1 MRYISTRGQAPA
13 LSFSAAVLAGLAP
26 DGGLYVP
33 ERLPQLPADWQVK
46 YRDLSFADL
55 AAELVALFVDPSDIP
70 HADLRRLAL
79 KSFGPHSRFA
89 PGVDVTPL
97 HPLAR
102 AVPRASN
109 DDPATNAPHRT
120 PLNIDILE
128 LFHGPTLAFKDVAL
142 QFLGNLFEYLLARS
156 KSTKTVN
163 VLGATSGDT
172 GSAAIDGLRGKQ
184 GVRVC
189 ILHPHGK
196 VSPVQEAQMTSVLD
210 ENVCNVA
217 VDGTFDDCQALVKQL
232 FSDPAAR
239 DEFQLAAVN
248 SINFARIL
256 AQITYYVHSYLRLK
270 DQYDQLVYSVP
281 SGNFGDVLAG
291 MYARAMGVPIAK
303 LVIATNA
310 NDILHRF
317 LHSGIYSPDP
327 AWTPKAADAATHVP
341 ATATPTLSPAMDITV
356 ASNFERA
363 LLAWAPNG
371 ATDVRQWMEDLK
383 TQGGFAVPAS
393 VVDQARQ
400 VFWSHRVPD
409 HEIVDTIGRYYD
421 ACDYVLDPH
430 TAVGVRA
437 AEQFGAGLFPRT
449 TVPTGNVHFV
459 CLATAH
465 PGKFGDAVHAGLRRS
480 RRAQGVG
487 SEEALD
493 ALFVPPV
500 LQALKNV
507 PRRVVR
513 VQDGTAAE
521 VARVLRSEWPMVE
534 VQRAKL

>member
-46 YRDLSFADL
+46 YHDLSFADL

-89 PGVDVTPL
+89 PGADVTPL

-102 AVPRASN
+102 AVPA
-109 DDPATNAPHRT
+109 PAMMTRRTNAPHRT
-120 PLNIDILE
+120 PLKIEILE
-128 LFHGPTLAFKDVAL
+128 V
-142 QFLGNLFEYLLARS
+142 
-156 KSTKTVN
+156 
-163 VLGATSGDT
+163 VLGATLGFK
-172 GSAAIDGLRGKQ
+172 DGGGQ
-184 GVRVC
+184 F
-189 ILHPHGK
+189 HGTSSI
-196 VSPVQEAQMTSVLD
+196 SPVQEAQMTSVLD

-270 DQYDQLVYSVP
+270 DQHDQLVYSVP

-317 LHSGIYSPDP
+317 LRSGIYSPDP
-327 AWTPKAADAATHVP
+327 AWTPKSAADAAAHVP

-400 VFWSHRVPD
+400 VFLSHRVPD

-421 ACDYVLDPH
+421 ACDYILDPH

-449 TVPTGNVHFV
+449 TVPAGNVHFV
-459 CLATAH
+459 CLSTAH

-534 VQRAKL
+534 VQKAKL